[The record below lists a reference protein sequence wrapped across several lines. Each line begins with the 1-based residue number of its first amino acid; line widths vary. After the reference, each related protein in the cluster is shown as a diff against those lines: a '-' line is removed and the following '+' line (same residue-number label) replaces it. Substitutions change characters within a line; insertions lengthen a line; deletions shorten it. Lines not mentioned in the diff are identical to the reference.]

1 MSKAKYPNRNALR
14 DANDIYLDYMRPFII
29 HHLKQVPGENVE
41 NLIAEALD
49 DRQADDFWRKL
60 DEDNDIESAIDF
72 SYFPLIIKENWLIKQ
87 NRRNYGFAQRFD
99 GDMTV
104 QSKLWLIRE
113 GRNACE
119 HRPAKDLDREFV
131 QTHLFL
137 IAEVLSKINR
147 PDQQHE
153 VEAIRNKLDNTKER
167 LEEAEERLKEMKAE
181 NAKYQ
186 RSLTEAERHLETAK
200 SEKSKYEEA
209 NATLSQ
215 QIDEKEKRHKKL
227 SRQLKNARAETD
239 KNKKNLADTKKRLEK
254 SEVAQT
260 DYKQRL
266 ETISKELKVTKG
278 EARTFEENL
287 KTTSDQLEE
296 AVDEWMASMESLTAT
311 RKLFTAATI
320 GSQEIQKIFP
330 PFETDSAVRILDR
343 RGTDKRNY
351 LLALLEQKQPTL
363 IYVQSE
369 EKIDQLLTLVGPEK
383 ATVIGKRNAQ
393 TSAAEDAEILEKLR
407 MGKLVA
413 IVSDTTFSTSI
424 PSHCVEHFVFC
435 HLAPS
440 ADAFFDR
447 CQPAFTSEKDSYL
460 HLIYESKQ
468 NVEDLAE
475 KYPNEK
481 TLRKLYQKFRDRTPI
496 NTEFINPDNLYNELC
511 KENELDITNLGVE
524 TGFSIFEE
532 LEFLEQNEEGIRRLS
547 TPPRKLEESKIYCRG
562 KKLKEEIANS
572 PAFQHEHSIEQIW
585 EKMLEELNIDSEQ
598 TLRESGIHSK
608 HFKILEKDSDM
619 QLTTETEQDKIT
631 SPTPDVWPQ
640 RGMSAFDT
648 LRQRAAKNLND
659 ASLTQFRE
667 DGGGKNSLYSSYEV
681 ESTLLEDEEDYE
693 NRYNLAMEFAQEYGI
708 SALEQGI
715 AQLVE
720 DRDNQDYDF
729 TEDETNMLL
738 AFQDALRDFR
748 TQSEQ
753 STEGIGNESAASG
766 ETAEAHPTPKSPH
779 ANARVTEEQVPL
791 REIRREVAKS
801 TKTKSR
807 KKKSSIA
814 ERYVAETTVEDR
826 DGIAAK
832 VVELRINATGSKPL
846 AWKKIREK
854 LGLKNDQFH
863 EVIRHSEGYRKA
875 VIQRIKS
882 LKAQEGGWEYNGK
895 LEVLTGIELTEK
907 ELA

>member
-1 MSKAKYPNRNALR
+1 MSTAKYPNRNALR
-14 DANDIYLDYMRPFII
+14 DANDIYLDYMRPFVI

-104 QSKLWLIRE
+104 QSRLWLIRE

-153 VEAIRNKLDNTKER
+153 VETIRNKLDNTKEH
-167 LEEAEERLKEMKAE
+167 LAEAKERLKSVEAE
-181 NAKYQ
+181 NAEY
-186 RSLTEAERHLETAK
+186 RESLEKSKKDLETAESK
-200 SEKSKYEEA
+200 KIEYKQENERLSEEE
-209 NATLSQ
+209 
-215 QIDEKEKRHKKL
+215 DKKEKRLKKL
-227 SRQLKNARAETD
+227 SRQLKNARAENE
-239 KNKKNLADTKKRLEK
+239 KNKKNLSGA
-254 SEVAQT
+254 
-260 DYKQRL
+260 KQRL
-266 ETISKELKVTKG
+266 EESEAAQADYKERLTTQSKELKDTKN
-278 EARTFEENL
+278 ELTSMRVEKNAFEKYLTDTQNL
-287 KTTSDQLEE
+287 LTTVAIDDQT
-296 AVDEWMASMESLTAT
+296 VFPSLD
-311 RKLFTAATI
+311 
-320 GSQEIQKIFP
+320 
-330 PFETDSAVRILDR
+330 TDADVRILDR

-351 LLALLEQKQPTL
+351 LLRLLEQKQPTL

-369 EKIDQLLTLVGPEK
+369 EMVETLLDHIVPEK
-383 ATVIGKRNAQ
+383 ADFIEKHSEQ
-393 TSAAEDAEILEKLR
+393 TSEAEETKILEKLGR
-407 MGKLVA
+407 GELVA

-440 ADAFFDR
+440 SDAFFNR
-447 CQPAFTSEKDSYL
+447 CQPAFTSANNAYL
-460 HLIYESKQ
+460 HFIYESKQ
-468 NVEDLAE
+468 NVEDLGE
-475 KYPNEK
+475 KYPNEE

-511 KENELDITNLGVE
+511 TENELDITNLGIE

-532 LEFLEQNEEGIRRLS
+532 LGFLERNEEGIRRLS

-608 HFKILEKDSDM
+608 HFKILENDSDT
-619 QLTTETEQDKIT
+619 QPTTETEQDKIT
-631 SPTPDVWPQ
+631 PPTPDVWPQ
-640 RGMSAFDT
+640 RSLSPFDA
-648 LRQRAAKNLND
+648 LRQRAAKSLND
-659 ASLTQFRE
+659 TSLTQFRE
-667 DGGGKNSLYSSYEV
+667 DGGGKNSPYSSYEV

-715 AQLVE
+715 AQLIK
-720 DRDNQDYDF
+720 DQNDADYDF
-729 TEDETNMLL
+729 TEDETNMLH
-738 AFQDALRDFR
+738 AFQEVLRNFQ
-748 TQSEQ
+748 TQTEQ
-753 STEGIGNESAASG
+753 STEDAETVRAS
-766 ETAEAHPTPKSPH
+766 PPPKLTG
-779 ANARVTEEQVPL
+779 ANAKVTEEQVPP
-791 REIRREVAKS
+791 REIREEVPKS
-801 TKTKSR
+801 TKPQSR
-807 KKKSSIA
+807 EKKLSIA
-814 ERYVAETTVEDR
+814 ERYIAETTVEDR

-846 AWKKIREK
+846 AWREIREK
-854 LGLKNDQFH
+854 LGLHNDQFH
-863 EVIRHSEGYRKA
+863 KVIRLSEGYRKA

-907 ELA
+907 ELE

>member
-1 MSKAKYPNRNALR
+1 MEVVDLSMPKYPNRDALR
-14 DANDIYLDYMRPFII
+14 QANDIYLDAMRPFII
-29 HHLKQVPGENVE
+29 HHLKRVLRSGEKVE
-41 NLIAEALD
+41 DLIADALKGEKKD
-49 DRQADDFWRKL
+49 EFWRTL
-60 DEDNDIESAIDF
+60 EATDDTASAIDF
-72 SYFPLIIKENWLIKQ
+72 SYFPLIISDSWTWNNVFAQQFNRDLNVQSMLWLIK
-87 NRRNYGFAQRFD
+87 
-99 GDMTV
+99 
-104 QSKLWLIRE
+104 K
-113 GRNACE
+113 GRNSCE
-119 HRPAKDLDREFV
+119 HRGTKDLDSELVRMN
-131 QTHLFL
+131 LYL
-137 IAEVLSKINR
+137 IADVLGKIKR
-147 PDQQHE
+147 TEKQHE
-153 VEAIRNKLDNTKER
+153 VEVIRDGLDDTPKRLAAAERR
-167 LEEAEERLKEMKAE
+167 LEAVEAE
-181 NAKYQ
+181 NAEYGE
-186 RSLTEAERHLETAK
+186 SLSATEKRLADAESK
-200 SEKSKYEEA
+200 NSKYEK
-209 NATLSQ
+209 ATAELSKTMR
-215 QIDEKEKRHKKL
+215 EKEKRIKKL
-227 SRQLKNARAETD
+227 LKQQKEAKAQNEKSKKDLARTKRGLGKSQAG
-239 KNKKNLADTKKRLEK
+239 LADHKTR
-254 SEVAQT
+254 
-260 DYKQRL
+260 
-266 ETISKELKVTKG
+266 
-278 EARTFEENL
+278 L
-287 KTTSDQLEE
+287 KTTLEKLKQTE
-296 AVDEWMASMESLTAT
+296 TARDASEKRFAALTDELTAM
-311 RKLFTAATI
+311 RGLFTTTTVGNREVQAV
-320 GSQEIQKIFP
+320 FP
-330 PFETDSAVRILDR
+330 PFGTDSAVRILDR

-598 TLRESGIHSK
+598 TLRESGIYSK
-608 HFKILEKDSDM
+608 HFKILEKDSDT
-619 QLTTETEQDKIT
+619 QLTTETEQDQIT
-631 SPTPDVWPQ
+631 PPTPDVWPQ
-640 RGMSAFDT
+640 RSLSPFDA
-648 LRQRAAKNLND
+648 LRQRAAKSLNN

-667 DGGGKNSLYSSYEV
+667 DGGGKNSPYSSYEV
-681 ESTLLEDEEDYE
+681 ESTLFEDEEDYE

-708 SALEQGI
+708 SSLEQGI

-791 REIRREVAKS
+791 SEIRREVAKS

-863 EVIRHSEGYRKA
+863 EVIRKSEGYRKA

-882 LKAQEGGWEYNGK
+882 LRAQEGGWEYNGK
-895 LEVLTGIELTEK
+895 LENLTGIELTEK
-907 ELA
+907 ELK